1 MNSPSSPSTSSSC
14 SRPQVSVRRRRALG
28 PESSAIAVPPSS
40 GAAGVAGPGG
50 LSSEDHGSSPR
61 AAAPCAEGLGG
72 ASEPEPRP
80 AQASAGRGDARGAGA
95 GVTRAERGRPRL
107 RSAPLGPARAVSA
120 AGGKR
125 HSLGRS
131 GVPGAARGAGVR
143 GGCGVGAEE
152 EASLGDRAWIP
163 PPRGGENGRAPQGTA
178 TASGPSFINRAVG
191 RQGWHEGKKLARKRR
206 LR

>member
-1 MNSPSSPSTSSSC
+1 MNSPSSPRTSSSC
-14 SRPQVSVRRRRALG
+14 SRSQVSVRRRRALG
-28 PESSAIAVPPSS
+28 PESSAIAVLLSS

-95 GVTRAERGRPRL
+95 GVTRARAGRPRL
-107 RSAPLGPARAVSA
+107 RSAPLGSAGLGSGGECRRVRASFT
-120 AGGKR
+120 
-125 HSLGRS
+125 

-152 EASLGDRAWIP
+152 EASVGDRAWIP
-163 PPRGGENGRAPQGTA
+163 PPRGGENGRAPKGTA
-178 TASGPSFINRAVG
+178 TASGPSFMNRAVG
-191 RQGWHEGKKLARKRR
+191 RQGWH
-206 LR
+206 